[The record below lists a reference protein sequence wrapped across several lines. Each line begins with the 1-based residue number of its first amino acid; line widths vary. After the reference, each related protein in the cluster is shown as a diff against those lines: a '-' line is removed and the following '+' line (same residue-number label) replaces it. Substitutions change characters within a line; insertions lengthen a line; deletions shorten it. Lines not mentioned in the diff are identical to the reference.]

1 MLSRGDA
8 ARAVTDCTTALKL
21 MPDSAWGYA
30 TLALALMQQSRPDDA
45 VTVATKALQ
54 IAPNDAES
62 YATRGRAFL
71 SLRRY
76 KSAAHDIDRA
86 IEIDP
91 GLKTVLSVEV
101 DELKNR
107 R

>member
-1 MLSRGDA
+1 
-8 ARAVTDCTTALKL
+8 
-21 MPDSAWGYA
+21 
-30 TLALALMQQSRPDDA
+30 MQQSRPDDA